1 MAELIVPMVIEK
13 SGAYERSFDI
23 YSRLLRDRIIFL
35 GTGIDDN
42 VANVVTAQMLVLEH
56 EDSDAPIS
64 IYINSPGGDMTG
76 LFAIYDVM
84 QYVRCDVQTICMGMA
99 ASAAAVLLA
108 SGAAGKRFCLP
119 NSRVIIHQPHG
130 QLPHAQ
136 AVDIG
141 IHAEDVLRQ
150 KRQMTEILAKHTGQS
165 FETIDRDIDRD
176 KIMGAEQAKAYGLVD
191 EIFEARKLRALGE
204 YVQKALPA
212 SKNGSA
218 AKA

>member
-176 KIMGAEQAKAYGLVD
+176 KIMGAEAAKAYGLVD